1 MVPGGIRMGTP
12 ALTSRGF
19 LEADFVKVAEF
30 FDEALKLALKIKA
43 AEPKGAKLKDFEAT
57 VQSNK
62 EFQYEISK
70 LRHEVEKFSKQ
81 FAIVGFEKETMK
93 YRE

>member
-1 MVPGGIRMGTP
+1 MN
-12 ALTSRGF
+12 A
-19 LEADFVKVAEF
+19 
-30 FDEALKLALKIKA
+30 
-43 AEPKGAKLKDFEAT
+43 GAKLKDFEAT

-81 FAIVGFEKETMK
+81 FATVGFEKETMK